1 MGSVAKLD
9 RQRCARMPLL
19 AEAIKNASYV
29 ANEGFG

>member
-9 RQRCARMPLL
+9 SHRCARMPLL
-19 AEAIKNASYV
+19 AEAIKNGAYV